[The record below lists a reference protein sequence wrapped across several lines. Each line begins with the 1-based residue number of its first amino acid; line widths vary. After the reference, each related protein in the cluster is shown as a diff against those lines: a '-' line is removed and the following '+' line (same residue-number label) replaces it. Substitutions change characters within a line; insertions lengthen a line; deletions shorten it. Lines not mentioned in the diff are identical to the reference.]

1 MWFDCDNK
9 CSIDSWIKMIPNR
22 SGNELMGFFIAFS
35 LSKFHNL
42 NLKMLKYCE
51 THPSLLGLAAWW
63 ISFTKWL
70 IWSEN
75 LAIRAPRPT
84 FVHITT
90 RFLHLQALIILAPI
104 VSNGLLSVSLIW
116 DKESQIM
123 KMLVFVRTLM
133 DFIWYLQP

>member
-22 SGNELMGFFIAFS
+22 SVDELMGFIIAFS

-42 NLKMLKYCE
+42 NFKLLKYCE

-75 LAIRAPRPT
+75 LAIRPLRPT
-84 FVHITT
+84 FVHIKT
-90 RFLHLQALIILAPI
+90 RFLHLQAHYDGA
-104 VSNGLLSVSLIW
+104 NRFNWALSVSLIW
-116 DKESQIM
+116 DRESQIM
-123 KMLVFVRTLM
+123 KMLAFVRTLM
-133 DFIWYLQP
+133 DFIWYLLP